1 MSILETQFSGDEIL
15 LVFGD
20 GTSPALLSAV
30 MAGIPLNLV
39 HQLDFGPG
47 EVRYDV
53 TKDSVLHYIEN
64 DVSPFYNERIERG
77 RKELKNLR
85 EKAKT
90 PIVEDVEATRP
101 VPVVKKR
108 PKSTNTNAGAT
119 PESTFPFIATGTAIA
134 VSTSLATQKPDTDDD
149 NTDKEMIGTTNDD
162 LISMSISESPELIEM
177 ENRIDIGTFD
187 IPEMKKNEEEIM
199 KEKIQIAE
207 KAMTDYLNEDDGF
220 EDWLSQMKTTIEE
233 E

>member
-39 HQLDFGPG
+39 HQLDFRQG

-53 TKDSVLHYIEN
+53 TKDSVLRYIEN

-77 RKELKNLR
+77 RKELKDLR

-90 PIVEDVEATRP
+90 PIVEDSTRP
-101 VPVVKKR
+101 VPVVKER
-108 PKSTNTNAGAT
+108 PKSTNTNTGAT

-134 VSTSLATQKPDTDDD
+134 VSTSLATQKPDTYDD
-149 NTDKEMIGTTNDD
+149 NTDDKEMIGTTNDD
-162 LISMSISESPELIEM
+162 DMKSVSLSESPELIDM
-177 ENRIDIGTFD
+177 EKRIEIGTFD
-187 IPEMKKNEEEIM
+187 IPEMKKNEEDIM

-207 KAMTDYLNEDDGF
+207 KAMTEYLKQDDGF